1 MLTTLWLAPR
11 AELHDE
17 EMTMSDDAVP
27 VRVWVN
33 DFHTALLWVH
43 ALRCASGTA
52 FGLTDTETSD
62 LFERSKYRSPWRA

>member
-1 MLTTLWLAPR
+1 MP
-11 AELHDE
+11 
-17 EMTMSDDAVP
+17 DDAVP

-52 FGLTDTETSD
+52 YGLTDTETSD